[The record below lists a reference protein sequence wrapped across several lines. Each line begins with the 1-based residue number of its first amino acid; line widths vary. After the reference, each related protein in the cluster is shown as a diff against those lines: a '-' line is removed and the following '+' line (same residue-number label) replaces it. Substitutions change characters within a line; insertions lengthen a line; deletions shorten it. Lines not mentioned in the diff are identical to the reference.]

1 MVQPE
6 KRINVGNC
14 TASVFVNEVNSEK
27 GSFQKRTATLQK
39 FYKDKE
45 GKDQYTNSYDVNELF
60 KLKMVITKPLS
71 ICFWIGRRGNPF
83 SLFLLNLT
91 WFIWWNK
98 L

>member
-60 KLKMVITKPLS
+60 KLKMVIDQTLEY
-71 ICFWIGRRGNPF
+71 
-83 SLFLLNLT
+83 LFLDR
-91 WFIWWNK
+91 K
-98 L
+98 EG